1 MTLRSGA
8 VAALVALLLSVSVA
22 GAADASIDFLQTHYY
37 LLSLGRITASVDSI
51 RQTAQ
56 SSGYSVVTYDGDAVE
71 AFRGTDPMGADPQA
85 VLSDERLVVIDS
97 GRFLLRESGEGFVFT
112 VRPSEDGYA
121 LVVDPQ
127 QDLPMATVLEPVLAS
142 LQSMGILGN
151 ELSLD
156 VQGYAKDD
164 PKGPPPPTGVAI
176 DSSLY
181 GLLVARDWF
190 DYAVAKGLTLVG
202 LRVEVV
208 AEILPGAS
216 LEEAFSPYV
225 VDSSE
230 GLAKLSLPIDLLLAL
245 SRSSTVGYVRPP
257 YRPSV
262 P

>member
-1 MTLRSGA
+1 MMYRSGM
-8 VAALVALLLSVSVA
+8 VAALAAFLLGISVA
-22 GAADASIDFLQTHYY
+22 GAADASTDFLQTHYY
-37 LLSLGRITASVDSI
+37 LLSLGQITASVDSI

-56 SSGYSVVTYDGDAVE
+56 SNGYSVITYDGDAAE
-71 AFRGTDPMGADPQA
+71 AFRGTDPIGVDPQA

-112 VRPSEDGYA
+112 VRPSENGYA

-127 QDLPMATVLEPVLAS
+127 QDLPMAAVLSSVLAS
-142 LQSMGILGN
+142 LQSMGILSN
-151 ELSLD
+151 ELNLD

-164 PKGPPPPTGVAI
+164 LKGPQPPTAAAI

-181 GLLVARDWF
+181 GLLIARDWF
-190 DYAVAKGLTLVG
+190 DYATTKALTLVG
-202 LRVEVV
+202 LRVEAV

-216 LEEAFSPYV
+216 LEEAFAPYV
-225 VDSSE
+225 VDSSD
-230 GLAKLSLPIDLLLAL
+230 GLAKLSLPVDLLLVL

>member
-1 MTLRSGA
+1 MILRSGTVIALA
-8 VAALVALLLSVSVA
+8 VLLVGVSA
-22 GAADASIDFLQTHYY
+22 TGAADASTDFLQTHYY
-37 LLSLGRITASVDSI
+37 LLSLGQIAVSVDAV

-56 SSGYSVVTYDGDAVE
+56 SSGYSVITYAGNAVE
-71 AFRGTDPMGADPQA
+71 AFRGTDPMGSEPQA

-97 GRFLLRESGEGFVFT
+97 GRFLLRESGDGFVFT
-112 VRPSEDGYA
+112 ARPSEDGYA
-121 LVVDPQ
+121 LVIDPQ
-127 QDLPMATVLEPVLAS
+127 QDLPMPAVLGPVLVS

-156 VQGYAKDD
+156 IQAYAKDD
-164 PKGPPPPTGVAI
+164 LKGPPPPTGAAI

-181 GLLVARDWF
+181 GLLIARDWF
-190 DYAVAKGLTLVG
+190 DYAATKGLTLVG

-216 LEEAFSPYV
+216 LAEAFAPYV
-225 VDSSE
+225 VDESE